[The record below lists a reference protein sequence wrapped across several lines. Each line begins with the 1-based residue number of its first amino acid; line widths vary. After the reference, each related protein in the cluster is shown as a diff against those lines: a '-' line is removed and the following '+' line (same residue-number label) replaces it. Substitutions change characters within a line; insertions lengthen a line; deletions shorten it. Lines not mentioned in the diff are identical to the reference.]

1 MVSETHAERCRD
13 GDYVVV
19 ILLYLCEHTIWISV
33 QCNLSVYVVILLV
46 YY

>member
-33 QCNLSVYVVILLV
+33 QCNLVGVLLRALWAG
-46 YY
+46 